1 MLFQTLDAKKEC
13 VAYYLNGEF
22 HYDEPNQELTKTW
35 DYTPSLGNHKP
46 ELARIYCG
54 GKTLTEVCPLQYKT
68 MWEKIKEKLHA
79 FRKSFASSKLNLDE
93 VCLYELLPEPFLFEL
108 YDLKN
113 EITKHVFETYS
124 RPQNYDHIASV
135 VELLGDIKQHPV
147 KVNLNPIRH
156 KLGSTRGRNFMDRVS
171 RVKKVCGYNPWGTIT
186 GRLAGIPGTFPI
198 LTLDKEFRGCL
209 SPQNDWYIELD
220 YNAAEVRTLLALSG
234 ETQPQEDIHAWN
246 VQNIYDSK
254 TTRDEAKTK
263 IFAWLYSKR
272 SNQRAEKYYN
282 KSQVLEKY
290 WDGHNV
296 TTDFKR
302 EIKDVDNHH
311 ALNYIIQST
320 TVDMVHEQAYKI
332 YNILKGKKSHIA
344 FLIHDAVYIDL
355 AEEDRYELLKV
366 LDIFKKTRYGIYKV
380 NVSAG
385 KTLGAMKELRL

>member
-156 KLGSTRGRNFMDRVS
+156 KLGSTRGRNFMDR
-171 RVKKVCGYNPWGTIT
+171 
-186 GRLAGIPGTFPI
+186 
-198 LTLDKEFRGCL
+198 
-209 SPQNDWYIELD
+209 ELD

-272 SNQRAEKYYN
+272 SNRRAEKYYN